1 MLRLTHPFGCPP
13 GLDNLPFTGTF
24 PSLPPRSTFNPSA
37 HAGAWRSS
45 VIYTARASGRQG
57 SSSTRNLQGEE
68 GGMIYGFDEQ
78 EDEEDGEDELSSRNG
93 FTGREGERNY
103 DKDPEFADILGS
115 CLDNPQKAR
124 SKVSSQ

>member
-1 MLRLTHPFGCPP
+1 
-13 GLDNLPFTGTF
+13 
-24 PSLPPRSTFNPSA
+24 
-37 HAGAWRSS
+37 
-45 VIYTARASGRQG
+45 
-57 SSSTRNLQGEE
+57 
-68 GGMIYGFDEQ
+68 MIYGFDEQ